1 MSEGRQTLSIA
12 YFHTQGETTMIQENL
27 FDKWKDYCHSPD
39 ATPIEYALTQNELSL
54 SDINVSFPR
63 M

>member
-1 MSEGRQTLSIA
+1 
-12 YFHTQGETTMIQENL
+12 MIQENL

-39 ATPIEYALTQNELSL
+39 ATPIEYALTENELSL